1 MPQLL
6 IRGDNV
12 ILMSRDSDS
21 NYGYSKMRTKLIAAH
36 TAYVIAAKSPNIM
49 KIVRKLEHINKLK
62 KKENEEM
69 LGIAQDFCLSTDI
82 VSDIM
87 TNPNDSGSIMYGIR
101 GASSTSNISSKL
113 YDETDKQH
121 HGIESQSSRRR
132 RENYEQHGYQDPM
145 KKEVDIRGQNADCDN
160 HRLNTVP
167 NISRDVAMH
176 RERDASRERP
186 VYRDV
191 DIPRDIAMHREQDLF
206 MGRTYHPEQNVRIG
220 ERHNQDQS
228 YIHYHHCNE
237 DKEHRASADFEN
249 LMRRHH
255 DDYDYRRQEKR
266 KFQSTDRHTK
276 KNISAP
282 DSEQNGNREDE
293 NKRLRLVEKYER
305 DSNRNNRNNNQSR

>member
-1 MPQLL
+1 MFDDCSAYNLSQILLKSFIVCFYRLLIYFKSSFSLKKNETITYFYISFITYYRHLPQLL

-176 RERDASRERP
+176 RERDVSRERPVYRDVDISRDVAMHRERDASRERP

-191 DIPRDIAMHREQDLF
+191 DISRDVAMHRERDVS
-206 MGRTYHPEQNVRIG
+206 RERPVYRDEIG
-220 ERHNQDQS
+220 
-228 YIHYHHCNE
+228 
-237 DKEHRASADFEN
+237 RASC
-249 LMRRHH
+249 
-255 DDYDYRRQEKR
+255 
-266 KFQSTDRHTK
+266 
-276 KNISAP
+276 
-282 DSEQNGNREDE
+282 RE
-293 NKRLRLVEKYER
+293 RV
-305 DSNRNNRNNNQSR
+305 